1 MTNKEVE
8 KAYMDLISLE
18 NETRDFLIYI
28 FGDHPVPERERV
40 FKEGEKTANKL
51 FKRSNN
57 VFPFEIF
64 RDLEKEYIFSDG
76 KTYTG
81 HFLYSEWL
89 RIIRN
94 VKNWLNWIFY
104 SLDYQYDT

>member
-1 MTNKEVE
+1 MTNQEVE
-8 KAYMDLISLE
+8 KAYNDLVSLE
-18 NETRDFLIYI
+18 NETRDFLVDI
-28 FGDHPVPERERV
+28 FGDHPIPDRERV
-40 FKEGEKTANKL
+40 FKDGEKKANEL
-51 FKRSNN
+51 FKRSND

-81 HFLYSEWL
+81 QFFYSQWL

-94 VKNWLNWIFY
+94 VKSWLSWIFY